1 MLSQSPSVLYPRF
14 GRARLHHR
22 TFQIGDPT
30 KMTSCTARAALAV
43 PLMALSVLI
52 AAPPAH
58 AQSKEE
64 PEAEEADAGEI
75 VVQATRSGRRLKD
88 ESIRVEV
95 LGGEEIEEKLLMSPG
110 SIAMLLS
117 ETPGVQ
123 TQIVS
128 PGLGAANIRIQG
140 LKGRYTQLLA
150 DGLPLFGGQVPPI
163 GIVQIP
169 PIDLAQVELIKGAA
183 SALYGPSALGGV
195 INLVSRRPGDEP
207 EVEVLLNA
215 TSRNGQDVAAYGATP
230 LWENMGMSLTG
241 GYNRQT
247 IRDLDGDGWAD
258 IPSFSRLTLR
268 PRLFANTGG
277 GASIMLTGGA
287 MHEQRVGGTLAGRT
301 VPDGTAFPLTVRS
314 RRYDLGVTADIPI
327 EGLGK
332 LRVRASGVIQNQN
345 RQFGTTLED
354 DRHRTVFAEAS
365 LSGDADGLEWLA
377 GTAVQVD
384 DYRSKQFS
392 AFDYSYRVPAV
403 FGQLQRDVGADLKLA
418 GSARLDFH
426 SDFGTHF
433 SPRVSLTYHPGPWT
447 VRGSFS
453 SGFFAPTPFIEET
466 EAAGLSR
473 LAPIGT
479 LRAETARAGSV
490 DLVYAKGPLEVN
502 VTLFGSDID
511 HAVQLRTLSPTQVA
525 LVNADGI
532 TRTRGGEFLARYRWD
547 ELRLSVSYAHVS
559 TAEPDLD
566 QPRHRTVPLTP
577 RDAAGMTLSWEKPG
591 RGRVGLEGFY
601 VGRQS
606 LPDNPFRQTSR
617 PYVQIGAMALVNLG
631 HVSLFANAEN
641 LLNVRQTKYN
651 PLVLPGRAPSGSW
664 TVDGWAPTD
673 GIVFNAGV
681 KFKFGGHGD

>member
-1 MLSQSPSVLYPRF
+1 M
-14 GRARLHHR
+14 
-22 TFQIGDPT
+22 TFCKI
-30 KMTSCTARAALAV
+30 RAAISFPLLAV
-43 PLMALSVLI
+43 SALVVTM
-52 AAPPAH
+52 PAH
-58 AQSKEE
+58 AQSKDE
-64 PEAEEADAGEI
+64 PEEEEADAGEI

-95 LGGEEIEEKLLMSPG
+95 LGDEEIEEKLLMSPG
-110 SIAMLLS
+110 SIANLLS

-140 LKGRYTQLLA
+140 LKGRYTQLLS

-195 INLVSRRPGDEP
+195 INLVSRRPRGEP
-207 EVEVLLNA
+207 EAEVLLNA
-215 TSRNGQDVAAYGATP
+215 TSRNGQDIAAYGAAP
-230 LWENMGMSLTG
+230 LGANMGVSLTG
-241 GYNRQT
+241 GYNRQA
-247 IRDLDGDGWAD
+247 IQDLDGDGWAD
-258 IPSFSRLTLR
+258 IPYFSRVTFR
-268 PRLFANTGG
+268 PRLFVDTDGG
-277 GASIMLTGGA
+277 TKIMLTGGA
-287 MHEQRVGGTLAGRT
+287 MHEQRDGGTLAGRT

-314 RRYDLGVTADIPI
+314 RRYDLGLTADTPI
-327 EGLGK
+327 EGIGK
-332 LRVRASGVIQNQN
+332 LRVRASGVTQNHN
-345 RQFGTTLED
+345 HRFGTTLED

-384 DYRSKQFS
+384 DYRSKQFT
-392 AFDYSYRVPAV
+392 AFDYSYSVPAV
-403 FGQLQRDVGADLKLA
+403 FGQLQRDIGSDLKLA

-466 EAAGLSR
+466 EASGLSR
-473 LAPIGT
+473 LAPLGN
-479 LRAETARAGSV
+479 LQAETARSGSV
-490 DLVYAKGPLEVN
+490 DLVYAEGPLELN

-511 HAVQLRTLSPTQVA
+511 HAVQLRTLSPTRVA
-525 LVNADGI
+525 LVNADGV

-547 ELRLSVSYAHVS
+547 ELRLSVSYVHVS
-559 TAEPDLD
+559 AAEPDPD
-566 QPRHRTVPLTP
+566 RPGRRTVPLTP
-577 RDAAGMTLSWEKPG
+577 RDAAGMTLSWEKRG

-617 PYVQIGAMALVNLG
+617 PYVQIGAMAQVNIG
-631 HVSLFANAEN
+631 RASLFANVEN
-641 LLNVRQTKYN
+641 LLNVRQTKYD
-651 PLVLPGRAPSGSW
+651 PLVLRQRAPSGSW

-673 GIVFNAGV
+673 GILFNAGV
-681 KFKFGGHGD
+681 KFKFGGERD

>member
-1 MLSQSPSVLYPRF
+1 MATTK
-14 GRARLHHR
+14 RARQSQHL
-22 TFQIGDPT
+22 PL
-30 KMTSCTARAALAV
+30 AALFAICT
-43 PLMALSVLI
+43 LGQS
-52 AAPPAH
+52 AH
-58 AQSKEE
+58 AQSRAE
-64 PEAEEADAGEI
+64 PEEHEAEAGEI
-75 VVQATRSGRRLKD
+75 IVQATRSGRRLKD

-95 LGGEEIEEKLLMSPG
+95 LAGEEIEEKLLMSPG

-140 LKGRYTQLLA
+140 LKGRYTQLLS

-195 INLVSRRPGDEP
+195 INLVSRRPRDEP
-207 EVEVLLNA
+207 EAEVLLNA
-215 TSRNGQDVAAYGATP
+215 TSRNGQDVAAYGATQ
-230 LWENMGMSLTG
+230 LGANMGVSLTG
-241 GYNRQT
+241 GYNRQA
-247 IRDLDGDGWAD
+247 IQDLDGDGWAD
-258 IPSFSRLTLR
+258 IPYFSRLTLR
-268 PRLFANTGG
+268 PRLFANTDGG
-277 GASIMLTGGA
+277 TSIMLTGGA
-287 MHEQRVGGTLAGRT
+287 MHEQRDGGTLAGRT

-314 RRYDLGVTADIPI
+314 RRYDLGLTADTPV
-327 EGLGK
+327 EGVGK
-332 LRVRASGVIQNQN
+332 LRIRASGVTQSHNH
-345 RQFGTTLED
+345 RFGTTLED
-354 DRHRTVFAEAS
+354 DRHRTVFGEAS

-384 DYRSKQFS
+384 DYRSKQFGT
-392 AFDYSYRVPAV
+392 FDYSYSVPAV
-403 FGQLQRDVGADLKLA
+403 FGQLQRDIGPDLKLA

-466 EAAGLSR
+466 EASGLSR
-473 LAPIGT
+473 LAPLGV
-479 LRAETARAGSV
+479 LRAETARSGSI
-490 DLVYAKGPLEVN
+490 DLVYAEGPLEVN

-511 HAVQLRTLSPTQVA
+511 HAVQLRTLSPNLVA
-525 LVNADGI
+525 LVNADGV

-547 ELRLSVSYAHVS
+547 ELRLSVSYVHVS
-559 TAEPDLD
+559 AVEPDPD
-566 QPRHRTVPLTP
+566 KAGRRTVPLTP
-577 RDAAGMTLSWEKPG
+577 RDAAGMTLSWEEPG
-591 RGRVGLEGFY
+591 RGRIGLEGFY

-617 PYVQIGAMALVNLG
+617 PYVQIGAMAQINLG
-631 HVSLFANAEN
+631 RVSLFANVEN
-641 LLNVRQTKYN
+641 LLNVRQTKYD
-651 PLVLPGRAPSGSW
+651 PLVLPRRAPSGSW

-673 GIVFNAGV
+673 GILFNAGV
-681 KFKFGGHGD
+681 KFKFDGNSERR